1 MSQPQHFIYLLQP
14 ARPGLIEE
22 ATPEEETV
30 LERHF
35 ACLQAAL
42 AEGRLILAGPC
53 LDGRFGIVIFAAQSA
68 GAALGFMQGDPAVHG
83 GLMTAELHPFRISL
97 QVGMGQGR

>member
-1 MSQPQHFIYLLQP
+1 MSQGQHFIYLLQP

-22 ATPEEETV
+22 ATSEEEAA

-35 ACLQAAL
+35 AYLQAAL

-53 LDGRFGIVIFAAQSA
+53 LDGGFGIVIFAAQSA
-68 GAALGFMQGDPAVHG
+68 GAALRFMQGDPAVQE
-83 GLMTAELHPFRISL
+83 GLMRAELHPFRISL
-97 QVGMGQGR
+97 QAGMGQGR